1 MSTGRRRARMRRW
14 LRAGFVLFA
23 VVVAVMLVRYA
34 RAVDWSAVGAALA
47 GYDATTLLLASALSA
62 ASYLTYASY
71 DLAARRHA
79 GHALSTLRVLG
90 IGMTT
95 YAFALSLGAVVGGA
109 GFRFR
114 MYSHSGLRVGTI
126 TRIVAFSVATN
137 WLGYAALAGV
147 LFASGALVPPP
158 QWGIGTG
165 VLRALGLA
173 LLAFVLAY
181 LAACAA
187 WHGRSFHVRGHHFR
201 LPSLPLATLQ
211 VLLAAFDWS
220 LMASIVYLLLG
231 TAFAWPLVLGTLLL
245 ASVATAL
252 VHIPAGIGVMEA
264 VFVAVLAGGAPDP
277 RILAALLAWRAVYY
291 LAPLLLATAFYLGFE
306 ARGGKPP
313 QPESA

>member
-1 MSTGRRRARMRRW
+1 MRRW
-14 LRAGFVLFA
+14 LRIGFALFA

-34 RAVDWSAVGAALA
+34 RAVDWAAVRVALA
-47 GYDATTLLLASALSA
+47 GYDAMTLLLVSVLAVS
-62 ASYLTYASY
+62 SYFTYASY
-71 DLAARRHA
+71 DLAARRYT

-114 MYSHSGLRVGTI
+114 MYARSGLRAGTI
-126 TRIVAFSVATN
+126 SRIVAFSVATN

-158 QWGIGTG
+158 QWSVGIG
-165 VLRALGLA
+165 VLRALGIAMLMLA
-173 LLAFVLAY
+173 VGY
-181 LAACAA
+181 LGACAT
-187 WHGRSFHVRGHHFR
+187 WHGRSFHLRGHHFR

-211 VLLAAFDWS
+211 VLLAALDWS
-220 LMASIVYLLLG
+220 LMATILYLLLG

-264 VFVAVLAGGAPDP
+264 VFIAVLAGGVPDP

-291 LAPLLLATAFYLGFE
+291 LAPLLLATAFYLAFE
-306 ARGGKPP
+306 ARGQKPT
-313 QPESA
+313 QVESA

>member
-1 MSTGRRRARMRRW
+1 MRRW
-14 LRAGFVLFA
+14 LRIGFMLFA

-34 RAVDWSAVGAALA
+34 RGIDWAAVGVALA
-47 GYDATTLLLASALSA
+47 GYDAATLLLVSALAVS
-62 ASYLTYASY
+62 SYFTYASY
-71 DLAARRHA
+71 DLAARRYT

-114 MYSHSGLRVGTI
+114 MYARSGLRAGTI
-126 TRIVAFSVATN
+126 SRIVAFSIATN

-158 QWGIGTG
+158 QWGLGMG
-165 VLRALGLA
+165 MLRAFGIAMLA
-173 LLAFVLAY
+173 IAAGY

-187 WHGRSFHVRGHHFR
+187 WHGRSFHLRSHHFR

-211 VLLAAFDWS
+211 VLVAALDWS
-220 LMASIVYLLLG
+220 LMATILYLLLG
-231 TAFAWPLVLGTLLL
+231 AAFDWPLVLGTLLL

-264 VFVAVLAGGAPDP
+264 VFIAVLAGGMPDP

-291 LAPLLLATAFYLGFE
+291 LAPLLLATTFYLVFE
-306 ARGGKPP
+306 ARAGS
-313 QPESA
+313 QRR